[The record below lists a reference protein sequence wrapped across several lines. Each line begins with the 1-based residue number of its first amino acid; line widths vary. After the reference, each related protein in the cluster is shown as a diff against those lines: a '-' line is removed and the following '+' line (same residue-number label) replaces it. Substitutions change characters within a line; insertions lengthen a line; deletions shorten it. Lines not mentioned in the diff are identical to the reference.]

1 MSTTSTTF
9 TMSTSRSFVLDYST
23 KCGIFSLFYIYILFK
38 ESVMGFNK
46 KHSKVVV
53 KKRKKSDL
61 SSTKWEFVSQPKKV
75 VYFYHD
81 GKKMENFK
89 IWHLLQVS

>member
-1 MSTTSTTF
+1 
-9 TMSTSRSFVLDYST
+9 
-23 KCGIFSLFYIYILFK
+23 
-38 ESVMGFNK
+38 MGFNK